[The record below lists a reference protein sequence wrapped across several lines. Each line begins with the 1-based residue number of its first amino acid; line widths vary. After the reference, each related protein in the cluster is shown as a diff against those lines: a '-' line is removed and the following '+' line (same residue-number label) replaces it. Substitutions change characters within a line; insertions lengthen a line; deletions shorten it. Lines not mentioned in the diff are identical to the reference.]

1 MTSWRSE
8 NFISGGRFQ
17 NPSFSFLPRTLVL
30 DRRVRIIVEDF
41 QFFPPRLEGGNGM
54 LKRFLFYK
62 VICLHCIF
70 SFENYCF
77 N

>member
-41 QFFPPRLEGGNGM
+41 QFFPPRLEGGNEHIA
-54 LKRFLFYK
+54 YQD
-62 VICLHCIF
+62 VIPRLR
-70 SFENYCF
+70 
-77 N
+77 